1 MVAGSSPPVAGS
13 GEDDWCWGGESN
25 GHFSIKSA
33 YELLRSNVQ
42 AADTLWDKIWR
53 WKGPARVNHFLW
65 LAAQNKLLTNS
76 QRVKRKIASDG
87 SCGYCQDESEDVIH
101 ILRDCRFAKEVW
113 ELSGIQASNPQAWQ
127 VQRQEWLRIGITSAE
142 STRFGLTC
150 WALWKARNER
160 IFSNGQ
166 INSDGSVLQ
175 PSGLAAVGGLI
186 RNEVGHCTAAYSLNL
201 GKCSIT
207 RAELRG
213 ALFGLHKAWDLGYR
227 KVLMLM
233 DSTAAIK
240 IFEKKEDTQHQHAAE
255 ACQFQ
260 ELQARNW
267 EIRLQHTY
275 REANKAA
282 DHLAN
287 RGHSLPLGDH
297 SVPTSDPELGFI
309 LRYDCYGIS
318 ELRTITIND

>member
-1 MVAGSSPPVAGS
+1 MV
-13 GEDDWCWGGESN
+13 
-25 GHFSIKSA
+25 
-33 YELLRSNVQ
+33 
-42 AADTLWDKIWR
+42 
-53 WKGPARVNHFLW
+53 
-65 LAAQNKLLTNS
+65 
-76 QRVKRKIASDG
+76 
-87 SCGYCQDESEDVIH
+87 
-101 ILRDCRFAKEVW
+101 
-113 ELSGIQASNPQAWQ
+113 
-127 VQRQEWLRIGITSAE
+127 
-142 STRFGLTC
+142 
-150 WALWKARNER
+150 
-160 IFSNGQ
+160 

-175 PSGLAAVGGLI
+175 PSGLAAAGGLI

-213 ALFGLHKAWDLGYR
+213 ALYGMHKAWDLGYR

-240 IFEKKEDTQHQHAAE
+240 IFGKKEDTQHQHAAE